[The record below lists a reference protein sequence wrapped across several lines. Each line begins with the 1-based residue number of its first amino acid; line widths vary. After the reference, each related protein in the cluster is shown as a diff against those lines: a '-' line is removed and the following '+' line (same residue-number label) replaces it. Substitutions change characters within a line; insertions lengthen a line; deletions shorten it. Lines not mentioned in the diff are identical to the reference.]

1 MKEANDVHVSVL
13 PKYEMNY
20 SKQKKIDFK
29 KRC

>member
-13 PKYEMNY
+13 QKYEMNY
-20 SKQKKIDFK
+20 YIKIDFK